1 MTQSTSLPHVVPA
14 QSESCHSPREPFGRV
29 LGLGRR
35 AVRTGLSLGLAGALC
50 SHLGLGI
57 EAFRMSEAAK
67 LRSFAAAVHGNLQER
82 LRRTMDLDLEEPPP
96 PPEPEPAP
104 EPEPPP
110 PAPEPVKAVPV
121 VKAPAQAPAPEPP
134 PPAAQAG
141 QVLAAEPDPNE
152 PLDLT
157 GNTFVTGTGD
167 RFVGGVTAANGTGQK
182 PTRNRGAAVNGVE
195 NGQGTVAA
203 PAYQGVDLS
212 RPAKWIGGRLQNCGF
227 PTEADVAQ
235 INYMKLAIVVTLDAT
250 GKPTSV
256 ASVGGDPGYGFFE
269 RARRCAL
276 ADKFEPAYDKSG
288 KPITTT
294 LKMTVRFTRN

>member
-1 MTQSTSLPHVVPA
+1 MTQSTSLPHAVPA
-14 QSESCHSPREPFGRV
+14 QSASSSPPSREPLGRV
-29 LGLGRR
+29 LGLGRA
-35 AVRTGLSLGLAGALC
+35 AVRSGLTIGFIGALG
-50 SHLGLGI
+50 SHVGLGI
-57 EAFRMSEAAK
+57 EAFKMSEQAA
-67 LRSFAAAVHGNLQER
+67 LRSFVMAVHGNIQER

-96 PPEPEPAP
+96 PPEPEAPP

-110 PAPEPVKAVPV
+110 PEPIKTPPPA
-121 VKAPAQAPAPEPP
+121 VKAPAPAPAPEPP

-167 RFVGGVTAANGTGQK
+167 RYVGGVTATNGTGQK

-195 NGQGTVAA
+195 GGQGTAAA

-212 RPAKWIGGRLQNCGF
+212 RPAKWVGGRLQNCGF
-227 PTEADVAQ
+227 PTEADTAQ
-235 INYMKLAIVVTLDAT
+235 INYMKLGIIVTVDAT
-250 GKPTSV
+250 GKATSV
-256 ASVGGDPGYGFFE
+256 ASMGGDPGYGFFE

-276 ADKFEPAYDKSG
+276 LDKYEPAHDKSG
-288 KPITTT
+288 KPIPTT
-294 LKMTVRFTRN
+294 LKMTVKFTRN